1 MDLAPPPAA
10 ILLTGATGFLGAHV
24 CAELLIRYPS
34 ARIFCLIRADG
45 AERAGKRLA
54 RNFKRLRLGDERSM
68 GRLVP
73 VPGDL
78 SKPRLGLS
86 EVDYGE
92 LAERVEAIYHCAA
105 NLSLVASYE
114 ALIPANVTG
123 TQEIIRLAR
132 QGSPKHLHH
141 VSSLGVFLA
150 GRRQG
155 LTRVDEATLPA
166 IEDAGPVGYAMSKV
180 AGELA
185 VHDAAP
191 ALPVTIYRP
200 GLIFGQSRTGIST
213 NDDMIAQILRVGAR
227 VGCLPDSTAPLHT
240 GCVDDVARWIVALAA
255 ANAPGRVFHPAT
267 SGEPTFAEMVGHFR
281 ALGHRMEPVP
291 IRSWWREVEERERNA
306 ASLTVRL
313 ARTAIDLVLGDPDP
327 AWPHIESTTTATALR
342 RLGHDRR
349 APGASYFHALS
360 SHLVALG
367 KLPAP
372 GARPVLAT
380 TKGRSA

>member
-1 MDLAPPPAA
+1 MDLAPPPAG

-24 CAELLIRYPS
+24 CAELLARYPS

-54 RNFKRLRLGDERSM
+54 RNFKRLKLLDGPPVD
-68 GRLVP
+68 RLVP

-86 EVDYGE
+86 EADYDE
-92 LAERVEAIYHCAA
+92 LAERAEAIYHCAA

-114 ALIPANVTG
+114 ALVPANVTG

-132 QGSPKHLHH
+132 QGRPKHLHH
-141 VSSLGVFLA
+141 MSTLGVFLA
-150 GRRQG
+150 GRHQG
-155 LTRVDEATLPA
+155 LTCVDEATLPA
-166 IEDAGPVGYAMSKV
+166 LEDAGPVGYARTKV

-185 VHDAAP
+185 VHDAAST
-191 ALPVTIYRP
+191 LPLTIYRP

-213 NDDMIAQILRVGAR
+213 NDDMVAQILRVGAR
-227 VGCLPDSTAPLHT
+227 VGCMPDSTAPLHV

-255 ANAPGRVFHPAT
+255 ANAPGRVFHPAPAGGLT
-267 SGEPTFAEMVGHFR
+267 LAEMVDHFR
-281 ALGHRMEPVP
+281 ALGHQLDSVP

-306 ASLTVRL
+306 ASLAVRL
-313 ARTAIDLVLGDPDP
+313 GRTAIDLVLGDPDP
-327 AWPHIESTTTATALR
+327 AWPDIESATTAAALH

-349 APGASYFHALS
+349 VPDASYFHALS
-360 SHLVALG
+360 SRLVALG

-372 GARPVLAT
+372 SARPALAT
-380 TKGRSA
+380 